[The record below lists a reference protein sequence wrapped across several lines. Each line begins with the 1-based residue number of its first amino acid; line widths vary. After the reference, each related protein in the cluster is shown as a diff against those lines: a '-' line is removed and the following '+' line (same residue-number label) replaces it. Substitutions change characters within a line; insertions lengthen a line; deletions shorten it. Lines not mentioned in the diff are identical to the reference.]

1 MKTNP
6 FSLHLSQVYLLIVLV
21 SLSGCMGD
29 GSEPIPELAEV
40 TGVITL
46 DGKPIKAANVT
57 FEPESAGENGRRRAS
72 SGTTEKDGTYKL
84 QYNPNALGATLGKHK
99 VTIMKMSDNPDEAGK
114 HLVPPK
120 YNDSSTSGLTAEVT
134 QGENKFDFDLKSK

>member
-1 MKTNP
+1 MKTKP
-6 FSLHLSQVYLLIVLV
+6 FSLFLNQILFLIVLT
-21 SLSGCMGD
+21 SISGCMGD
-29 GSEPIPELAEV
+29 GSEPIPKLAEV

-46 DGKPIKAANVT
+46 DGKPVKAANVT
-57 FEPESAGENGRRRAS
+57 FEPEAVGENGRRRAS
-72 SGTTEKDGTYKL
+72 SGTTERDGTYKL

-120 YNDSSTSGLTAEVT
+120 YNDSNTSGLTAEVT
-134 QGENKFDFDLKSK
+134 QGENKFDFELKSK